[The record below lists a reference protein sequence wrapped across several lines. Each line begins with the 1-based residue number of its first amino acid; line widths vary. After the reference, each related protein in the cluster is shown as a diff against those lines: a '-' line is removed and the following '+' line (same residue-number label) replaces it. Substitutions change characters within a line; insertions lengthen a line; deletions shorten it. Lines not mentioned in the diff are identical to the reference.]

1 MIFYNFMN
9 DDWNLELCLKMFYDF
24 MVGIRYIFFF
34 IIKILFIDWCSNIE
48 VFLYNVLFIICVNKI
63 NKLYILFEFLKL

>member
-24 MVGIRYIFFF
+24 MVGIRYILDIFFF
-34 IIKILFIDWCSNIE
+34 L
-48 VFLYNVLFIICVNKI
+48 L
-63 NKLYILFEFLKL
+63 